1 MKKNKNIIFVL
12 IAVTISIIILVLTI
26 LFVILDKKDFSDTEN
41 RNLAKFPK
49 FTFERLRTGDFI
61 EELEEYLADHF
72 PFRNEF
78 MSLKTGVLKTVGQ
91 DKIGELYLG
100 KDGYLLEEYNVTPE
114 TTNIPIKTLNRFY
127 SSLPEGTNMSL
138 MLVPTSVEIYR
149 EKLPTFATNTS
160 QRDVINYVYENI
172 DFNGINVYDYLEKA
186 KMSFET
192 YCEIAKLKNEY
203 ASDIDNNID
212 TNLKEDFNL
221 YYKTDHHWTTFGAY
235 LGFVSYMDY
244 LGAKELDRVEF
255 QKITDDFYGTFY
267 SKLIDNSL
275 PKESMYKLNDDNIE
289 YIVKNVATN
298 KVTNTLYEDNWLDE
312 KDKYSYFLGQNQA
325 LLEIENKSIQNDKK
339 ILIIKDSYGNS
350 MIHFIAKEYKHV
362 YVIDPRMYRI
372 SVSDYIKEK
381 DISEVLLI
389 YNAKTIETDLGIV
402 SLR

>member
-1 MKKNKNIIFVL
+1 MNKNKNIIFVL
-12 IAVTISIIILVLTI
+12 ISVTIGIIILALAI
-26 LFVILDKKDFSDTEN
+26 LFVILDKKEFSDTEN
-41 RNLAKFPK
+41 RNLAEFPK

-78 MSLKTGVLKTVGQ
+78 MSLKTGALKVLGQ
-91 DKIGELYLG
+91 DKIGDLYLG
-100 KDGYLLEEYNVTPE
+100 EDDYLLEEYNVTAD

-127 SSLPEGTNMSL
+127 NLLPKGTNMSL

-149 EKLPTFATNTS
+149 EKLPAFATNTS
-160 QRDVINYVYENI
+160 QKEVIDYVYENI
-172 DFNGINVYDYLEKA
+172 DFNGINVYDYLEKT
-186 KMSFET
+186 KISFES

-203 ASDIDNNID
+203 ASNID
-212 TNLKEDFNL
+212 TNLKKDFNL
-221 YYKTDHHWTTFGAY
+221 YYKTDHHWTTFGSY

-244 LGAKELDRVEF
+244 LGIKELDRVEF

-275 PKESMYKLNDDNIE
+275 PRESMYKLKDDNIE
-289 YIVKNVATN
+289 YIVKNIATN
-298 KVTNTLYEDNWLDE
+298 NATNTLYEDNWLEE

-325 LLEIENKSIQNDKK
+325 LLEIENKSINNDKK

-350 MIHFIAKEYKHV
+350 MIPFIAKEYKYV

-372 SVSDYIKEK
+372 SVSDYVKEK
-381 DISEVLLI
+381 GISEVLLI
-389 YNAKTIETDLGIV
+389 YNVKTIETDLGIV
-402 SLR
+402 NLR